1 MIDLRLAA
9 VAAALMAS
17 VAVPALAQQGTANN
31 SAAQQLPGTATQQA
45 PVPDA
50 VVHKVGAALRQT
62 ATIRQKYADRAEAAN
77 SPQQKQELTSQ
88 VETEMLKAISDQG
101 LSLQQYNQ
109 VIQMAQADPSL
120 KQRVLSA
127 AQSGG

>member
-9 VAAALMAS
+9 ATAALMAS
-17 VAVPALAQQGTANN
+17 VAVPALAQQGTSNN
-31 SAAQQLPGTATQQA
+31 AATEQLPGVTAQQG
-45 PVPDA
+45 PVSDA

-62 ATIRQKYADRAEAAN
+62 ATIRQKYVERAQSAN
-77 SPQQKQELTSQ
+77 SPQQKQELSSQ

-109 VIQMAQADPSL
+109 VIQLAQADPSL

-127 AQSGG
+127 AQSGS